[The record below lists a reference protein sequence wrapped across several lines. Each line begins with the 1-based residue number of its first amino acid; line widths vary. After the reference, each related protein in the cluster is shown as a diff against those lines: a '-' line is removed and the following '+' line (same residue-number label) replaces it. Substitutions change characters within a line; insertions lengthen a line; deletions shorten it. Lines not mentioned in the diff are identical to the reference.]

1 MEHVTGTALMLRAAV
16 FFSLLAACL
25 TVQAQNTVYKTVD
38 KDGNVVFTDAPP
50 ASAGNAEKVDIQR
63 VNTTPAVTKPEV
75 KESAAI
81 QAADPNL
88 APAEQ
93 EVEITTPANNETI
106 PMGPGNFTV
115 GVKVK
120 PRLTL
125 EQSLQ
130 LFMDGVPYGDPQR
143 NAFWEM
149 LGVFRGEHTLTVG
162 IMDSKGEISSMSN
175 PITVFVLRPSIR

>member
-1 MEHVTGTALMLRAAV
+1 MVRATLYCLLLTA
-16 FFSLLAACL
+16 SLA
-25 TVQAQNTVYKTVD
+25 VQAQNSVYKTVD

-50 ASAGNAEKVDIQR
+50 ASAGKAEKVDIQR
-63 VNTTPAVTKPEV
+63 VNTTPAVTKPEI
-75 KESAAI
+75 KESAAV

-93 EVEITTPANNETI
+93 DVQITTPANNETI
-106 PMGPGNFTV
+106 PMGPGNFSV

-162 IMDSKGEISSMSN
+162 IMDSKGEISSMSD
-175 PITVFVLRPSIR
+175 PVTVFVLRPSIR

>member
-1 MEHVTGTALMLRAAV
+1 MVRATLYCLLLTA
-16 FFSLLAACL
+16 SLA
-25 TVQAQNTVYKTVD
+25 VQAQNSVYKTVD

-50 ASAGNAEKVDIQR
+50 ASAGKAEKVDIQR
-63 VNTTPAVTKPEV
+63 VNTTPAVTKPEI
-75 KESAAI
+75 KESAAV

-88 APAEQ
+88 APAGQ
-93 EVEITTPANNETI
+93 DVQITTPANNETI
-106 PMGPGNFTV
+106 PMGPGNFSV

-162 IMDSKGEISSMSN
+162 IMDSRGEISSMSD
-175 PITVFVLRPSIR
+175 PVTVFVLRPSIR